1 MTEKEVIQEAAD
13 FVYEAITCLHEV
25 RSEQAAELKR
35 KLQSIMTDLE
45 NMAK

>member
-13 FVYEAITCLHEV
+13 YVYEAITCLHEIK
-25 RSEQAAELKR
+25 SKQAAELKI